1 MNKTAWTLAAT
12 AALLWT
18 TALRADDGDV
28 VVRHFVKQFPASGIE
43 RVFVDVPVGD
53 VVIEGSTA
61 AQVELEVNLECA
73 DRGGSCEELA
83 QRVKVVFSRDEGE
96 LTLRVKEWPKSTNRG
111 LEAHIRVLMPR
122 QIDLR
127 ADLAQVLVHMV
138 FLVRRG
144 RQAVD
149 RRPGER
155 RHRRSRRGTAQ
166 CHLAARRHRVGERG
180 RGHR

>member
-127 ADLAQVLVHMV
+127 ADLGV
-138 FLVRRG
+138 G
-144 RQAVD
+144 RLSIAGLESDV
-149 RRPGER
+149 
-155 RHRRSRRGTAQ
+155 TADLGVGQ
-166 CHLAARRHRVGERG
+166 LNVTLPLAAIASVSADAGIG
-180 RGHR
+180 DAGL